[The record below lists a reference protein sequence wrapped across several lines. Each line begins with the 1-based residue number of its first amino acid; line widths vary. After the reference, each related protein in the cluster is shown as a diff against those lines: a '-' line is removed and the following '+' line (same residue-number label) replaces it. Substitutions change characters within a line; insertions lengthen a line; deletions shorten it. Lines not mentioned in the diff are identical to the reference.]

1 MKNNKPLLIITLAAT
16 AATSSIALAEEKPV
30 EQPNAAEAA
39 ASTTEVPATE
49 LPAAG
54 AATETPAE
62 EAPKSAAKIAEE
74 VPAVIEEAEPLVPE
88 EFLSETPYSEIELG
102 IGYVSDDAYK
112 FGRYNGLQ
120 SKGPFVVAD
129 IDTENYSEDGTFWI
143 IHGTNLGLESRY
155 LRAEG
160 GRQGTYKVFLEWDE
174 LPNYKNNTVQTPFL
188 GVGSDNLTLPSGF
201 DINTNLDA
209 SLNNFELKTKRERL
223 TTGVMF
229 TPKDRWQFDVD
240 YSHETKKGVDATG
253 AAIGAGP
260 GGGGGPGSGTG
271 AIGLV
276 STSLIPEPIDY
287 VTDKVNAK
295 LHYAGD
301 DGQVDLTYHVS
312 AFDNNYNS
320 LTWQNPFFTTGAP
333 TAGSMSLAPDNEF
346 HQLSLSGGYTLPYR
360 SRLTGLISI
369 GQMTQNQ
376 AFESYSINSGLTTN
390 PLPRSSL
397 DGEVETTN
405 AQLKIASRPTDKLR
419 LNGELRYNERDN
431 QTPVASYDYIV
442 LDSFAKT
449 GSVQNNPYSYKKSLL
464 NLDAN
469 YRISAIQS
477 LRGGYKYN
485 NTKRRA
491 SDIEREE
498 TKENS
503 LFAKWKVKP
512 HSTVDVELYGEA
524 SKRDGSEYTAQG
536 IQNPGLRKYYMA
548 DRDRT
553 QLGAAIDYMA
563 TEALFLSA
571 RADYNQ
577 DDYTDTTIGLTEA
590 SNPVYTLD
598 FSYTP
603 RHNVV
608 TYGYYTHENIESS
621 QAGASVTT
629 ATAASSNWEAD
640 FDDAFDTVGLGA
652 KITDIGKWEIGADL
666 VFSQS
671 SGKIDMKDLVNPGT
685 ENQFPDNE
693 TELTSFKLWTNYNY
707 NENLVYRLGYW
718 FEDYSEKNW
727 AYDGLSAYDPT
738 VVENALLLGNT
749 ALDYQVHVV
758 TVSASYKY

>member
-1 MKNNKPLLIITLAAT
+1 M
-16 AATSSIALAEEKPV
+16 
-30 EQPNAAEAA
+30 
-39 ASTTEVPATE
+39 
-49 LPAAG
+49 
-54 AATETPAE
+54 
-62 EAPKSAAKIAEE
+62 
-74 VPAVIEEAEPLVPE
+74 
-88 EFLSETPYSEIELG
+88 
-102 IGYVSDDAYK
+102 
-112 FGRYNGLQ
+112 
-120 SKGPFVVAD
+120 
-129 IDTENYSEDGTFWI
+129 
-143 IHGTNLGLESRY
+143 
-155 LRAEG
+155 
-160 GRQGTYKVFLEWDE
+160 
-174 LPNYKNNTVQTPFL
+174 
-188 GVGSDNLTLPSGF
+188 
-201 DINTNLDA
+201 
-209 SLNNFELKTKRERL
+209 
-223 TTGVMF
+223 
-229 TPKDRWQFDVD
+229 
-240 YSHETKKGVDATG
+240 
-253 AAIGAGP
+253 
-260 GGGGGPGSGTG
+260 
-271 AIGLV
+271 
-276 STSLIPEPIDY
+276 
-287 VTDKVNAK
+287 
-295 LHYAGD
+295 
-301 DGQVDLTYHVS
+301 
-312 AFDNNYNS
+312 
-320 LTWQNPFFTTGAP
+320 
-333 TAGSMSLAPDNEF
+333 
-346 HQLSLSGGYTLPYR
+346 
-360 SRLTGLISI
+360 
-369 GQMTQNQ
+369 
-376 AFESYSINSGLTTN
+376 
-390 PLPRSSL
+390 
-397 DGEVETTN
+397 
-405 AQLKIASRPTDKLR
+405 
-419 LNGELRYNERDN
+419 
-431 QTPVASYDYIV
+431 
-442 LDSFAKT
+442 
-449 GSVQNNPYSYKKSLL
+449 
-464 NLDAN
+464 
-469 YRISAIQS
+469 
-477 LRGGYKYN
+477 RGGYKYN

-491 SDIEREE
+491 TDIEREE

-512 HSTVDVELYGEA
+512 HSTVDFELYGET

-590 SNPVYTLD
+590 RNPVYTLD

-629 ATAASSNWEAD
+629 ATAASSNWQAD

-671 SGKIDMKDLVNPGT
+671 TGKIDMKDLVNPGT

-707 NENLVYRLGYW
+707 NENLVYRVGYW

>member
-671 SGKIDMKDLVNPGT
+671 TGKIDMKDLVNPGT

>member
-419 LNGELRYNERDN
+419 INGELRYNERDN

-491 SDIEREE
+491 TNIEREE

-671 SGKIDMKDLVNPGT
+671 TGKIDMKDLVNPGT

-727 AYDGLSAYDPT
+727 AYDGLSAYDPA